1 MAKATVAELEVLFT
15 ADTRAVDKA
24 ASKVEAQAKKIEKDP
39 VEVEVDGDASD
50 ALAAMDRVEA
60 EAKKIVSAK
69 TMATVDANIERAE
82 TSLEKVQERL
92 DYLRSVEADM
102 EVTADI
108 KRAEK
113 AIDQITRRRDGLVN
127 ARAKMEIDA
136 DTSPAEEALAS
147 LPDEGAAAGGDTGD
161 EFGKEI
167 IAALATIP
175 IAGAVIGVLGAAA
188 KAGMKAFQE
197 GLQAEKSRD
206 RLQALTGIDEAM
218 TRRMANAAAES
229 YANVFGESIEANM
242 DTARLGL
249 QFNLIDSKASTRD
262 AQKVI
267 QGLSGIADVLDE
279 DVRPI
284 AAAVATML
292 STGVVKS
299 AEEAFDVLAAGA
311 RNGVNSQEDLIDTFT
326 EYPALFKR
334 LGLSGEEALGLV
346 SQGLKAGARNSDLAA
361 DALKEFQIRAT
372 DGSVASAEGF
382 RLLGLNA
389 SEMTSKIAAGGDSA
403 KNGLD
408 QVLDALRSMT
418 DPVQRNAAAVALFGT
433 QAEDLGEALFA
444 MDLTTAVD
452 QLDGVTGAAQ
462 RMFDTMSSND
472 ATKVD
477 AAMRNIEVAA
487 DGVKASLAVA
497 FSEPLGNFADWV
509 SQNRGPLLKF
519 FQDLI
524 NGALDFAVAL
534 TEGVGEFTSGPL
546 ADAIEG
552 MAGLIEW
559 LPGDQDVQSLKDLAD
574 GMRNFDKTTDKAV
587 ENIEEM
593 RTKFNEFAGEQVNL
607 GYVHDAALKTAGA
620 IGKVGYAADGSKLAL
635 DKMRLSSLDSSDA
648 GRTLETQIK
657 ASVEALNAEL
667 TAAQKAGE
675 GQDDLKA
682 RYQENTAALMSQ
694 LTSMGLT
701 QQQAYDLITAYG
713 AIPSTKGTSITS
725 NAPEK
730 TAEIKS
736 LGYEVRRLPDGS
748 ITIQAKTT
756 AASKALEELTRERT
770 VTIHY
775 RATLPDLNG
784 PASGTGRFGSYAQGA
799 LVEFMAR
806 GGLSPMH
813 PIAQMVPPNTYRVI
827 GDRGDVD
834 EAYIPLDGSARSVAI
849 LMEALRRMP
858 GLHAMQSGGVLGSP
872 RPGLGGGVVNVAAY
886 SSDPYAVA
894 HAVARIIERLM

>member
-1 MAKATVAELEVLFT
+1 MGKVTVVELEALFT
-15 ADTRAVDKA
+15 ADTKQVD
-24 ASKVEAQAKKIEKDP
+24 QATDRVKKQATQIEKNQIQ
-39 VEVEVDGDASD
+39 VEVDGDATD
-50 ALAAMDRVEA
+50 ALAAMDRVET

-82 TSLEKVQERL
+82 ASLEKVQERL
-92 DYLRSVEADM
+92 DYLHSIEADM

-113 AIDQITRRRDGLVN
+113 AIDQITRRRDGLVS
-127 ARAKMEIDA
+127 ARESMVIDA
-136 DTSPAEEALAS
+136 DTSPAEAALES
-147 LPDEGAAAGGDTGD
+147 LPGEGAAAGADTGED
-161 EFGKEI
+161 FGAEI

-175 IAGAVIGVLGAAA
+175 IAGAVVGILGAAA
-188 KAGMKAFQE
+188 KAGVQAFQD

-206 RLQALTGIDEAM
+206 RLQALTGIDEAT
-218 TRRMANAAAES
+218 TRRMASAAAES

-242 DTARLGL
+242 DTARIGL
-249 QFNLIDSKASTRD
+249 QLNLIDSKASTRD

-279 DVRPI
+279 DVRPV
-284 AAAVATML
+284 AAAVSTML

-382 RLLGLNA
+382 RILGLNA

-403 KNGLD
+403 RDGLD

-452 QLDGVTGAAQ
+452 QLDGVTGAAKN
-462 RMFDTMSSND
+462 MFDTLSGND
-472 ATKVD
+472 ATRVD

-524 NGALDFAVAL
+524 NGALDFGISLVK
-534 TEGVGEFTSGPL
+534 GVGEFTSGPL

-552 MAGLIEW
+552 MAGLIE
-559 LPGDQDVQSLKDLAD
+559 LMPGDQNVQGLRDLVD
-574 GMRNFDKTTDKAV
+574 DMRNFDQTTDKAV
-587 ENIEEM
+587 ENLEDM
-593 RTKFNEFAGEQVNL
+593 RTKFNDFAGEQVNL
-607 GYVHDAALKTAGA
+607 GYVHDAALKTADA
-620 IGKVGYAADGSKLAL
+620 IGKVGYSADGSKIAL
-635 DKMRLSSLDSSDA
+635 DKMRLSSLGSSDA
-648 GRTLETQIK
+648 GRTLESQIK
-657 ASVEALNAEL
+657 ASVEALNAEMV
-667 TAAQKAGE
+667 AAQKAGE
-675 GQDDLKA
+675 VQDGLKS
-682 RYQENTAALMSQ
+682 RYQESTAALMSQ

-713 AIPSTKGTSITS
+713 AIPSTKGTSISS

-730 TAEIKS
+730 TAEIKG

-748 ITIQAKTT
+748 ITIRAQTT
-756 AASKALEELTRERT
+756 AASKALEELTRTRT

-784 PASGTGRFGSYAQGA
+784 AASGTGRFGSYHDGA

-806 GGLSPMH
+806 GGLSPMR
-813 PIAQMVPPNTYRVI
+813 PIAQMVPPNTYRVV

-834 EAYIPLDGSARSVAI
+834 EAYIPLDGSARSIAI

-858 GLHAMQSGGVLGSP
+858 GVRAMQAGGVLTPARTSGASGP
-872 RPGLGGGVVNVAAY
+872 IQVNAY

-894 HAVARIIERLM
+894 HAVARILEGLM